1 MADYNVN
8 MKQWN
13 RTSFDNV
20 LPLAYNSKK
29 FDNKTLEQVTQ
40 PLLEYA
46 DNGVKS
52 IFEIVDYIG
61 TGSKTHTRSFT
72 KGNPDIIVFACDAS
86 HSKGPGMYSATVNIG
101 IFTNNVTKNI
111 FSESSSIRT
120 ATLSKSGKD
129 ITISSTLGYYAFNE
143 NKSKYSMIGIWT
155 RRDV

>member
-13 RTSFDNV
+13 GTSFDNV

-72 KGNPDIIVFACDAS
+72 KTNPDIIIFACNS
-86 HSKGPGMYSATVNIG
+86 YHSEGPGMYGSTINIG
-101 IFTNNVTKNI
+101 IFTNNVTENV
-111 FSESSSIRT
+111 FSELNSTHKAS
-120 ATLSKSGKD
+120 LSKSGKD
-129 ITISSTLGYYAFNE
+129 ITISSTTGYYAFNE

>member
-13 RTSFDNV
+13 GTSFDNV

-61 TGSKTHTRSFT
+61 TGSKTHTHSFT
-72 KGNPDIIVFACDAS
+72 KTNPDIIIFACDS
-86 HSKGPGMYSATVNIG
+86 YHSEGPSMYSATVNIG
-101 IFTNNVTKNI
+101 IFTDNVTKNV
-111 FSESSSIRT
+111 FSDLRSIHT
-120 ATLSKSGKD
+120 ASLSKSVKD
-129 ITISSTLGYYAFNE
+129 VTISSTNGYYAFNE
-143 NKSKYSMIGIWT
+143 QGSKYSMIGIWT